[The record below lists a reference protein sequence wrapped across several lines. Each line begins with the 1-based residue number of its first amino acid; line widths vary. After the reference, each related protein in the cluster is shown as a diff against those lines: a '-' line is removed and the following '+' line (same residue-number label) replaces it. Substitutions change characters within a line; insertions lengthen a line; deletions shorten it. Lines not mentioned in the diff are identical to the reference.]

1 MARKIVKYRD
11 YLKDQLKNANVR
23 EHWKAYEVPVKLAI
37 EIAMLRQ
44 KKRMTQAQLAKKMG
58 VSQQMVAQLEN
69 PEEETAPNVRTLE
82 KVAKALGSELYI
94 GFK

>member
-1 MARKIVKYRD
+1 MARKIVRYRD
-11 YLKDQLKNANVR
+11 YLKDQLKHPKIR
-23 EHWKAYEVPVKLAI
+23 EHWEAYEVPVKLAI
-37 EIAMLRQ
+37 EIAVLRQ

-69 PEEETAPNVRTLE
+69 PEGRTAPNVRTLE

-94 GFK
+94 GFR